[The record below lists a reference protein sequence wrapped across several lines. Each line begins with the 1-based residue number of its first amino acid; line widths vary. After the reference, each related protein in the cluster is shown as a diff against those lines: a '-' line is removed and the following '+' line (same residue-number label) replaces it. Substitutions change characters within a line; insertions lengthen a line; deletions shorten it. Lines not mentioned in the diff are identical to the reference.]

1 MALDLA
7 GYFGRIN
14 DRGAAEPN
22 LEVLQGLVTA
32 HTQSIRA
39 GGTSR
44 DGEADASKANRPL
57 DQMIACSCK
66 SAIRAAS

>member
-1 MALDLA
+1 MRQGTPSSAAKARARRQADALAELTVA
-7 GYFGRIN
+7 GR
-14 DRGAAEPN
+14 RG
-22 LEVLQGLVTA
+22 
-32 HTQSIRA
+32 

-66 SAIRAAS
+66 PAIRAAS